1 MQLQCLVGKGLQ
13 CSLHG
18 DRVDRLEIAPEGV
31 SFLLVEFLSSVKV
44 ILLLLLLMMVTV
56 VS

>member
-1 MQLQCLVGKGLQ
+1 MQLQCLVGKDLQ
-13 CSLHG
+13 CPLHG

-31 SFLLVEFLSSVKV
+31 SFLLVEFLSSVK
-44 ILLLLLLMMVTV
+44 IMLLLLMMVTV

>member
-13 CSLHG
+13 CPLHG
-18 DRVDRLEIAPEGV
+18 DWVNRREIAPEGV
-31 SFLLVEFLSSVKV
+31 SFLLVEFLSSVK
-44 ILLLLLLMMVTV
+44 INLLLLLLMMVTV